1 MVVKVYGSLRSAC
14 TQRVLACFHEKGIEY
29 EIVHVDLQTAQH
41 KQPQFLLLQPFGQ
54 VPVIEEGEF
63 RLFEVASIEVVY
75 ASKSRAIIR
84 YYAAKYADHGA
95 DLLGATTE
103 ERAIVDQWVEV
114 ESNNF
119 NDIVY
124 TLVLQILI
132 LPSMGKKG
140 NLALV
145 HDCEKKMAKVLDV
158 YEERLGK
165 SNYLGGDAFSLADLS
180 HLPGIRY
187 LVNEV
192 NMEHLVSERKNVKAW
207 WESISNRPAW
217 KKLIN
222 IIDH

>member
-63 RLFEVASIEVVY
+63 RLFE
-75 ASKSRAIIR
+75 SRAIIR

>member
-63 RLFEVASIEVVY
+63 RLFE
-75 ASKSRAIIR
+75 SRAIIR

-145 HDCEKKMAKVLDV
+145 DDCEEKMAKVLDV

-165 SNYLGGDAFSLADLS
+165 SKYLGGETFSLADLS

-192 NMEHLVSERKNVKAW
+192 YMEHLVSERKNVKAW

>member
-1 MVVKVYGSLRSAC
+1 MVVIVYGSLRSAC

-63 RLFEVASIEVVY
+63 RLFE
-75 ASKSRAIIR
+75 SRAIIR

-145 HDCEKKMAKVLDV
+145 DDCEEKMAKVLDV

-165 SNYLGGDAFSLADLS
+165 SKYLGGETFSLADLS

>member
-14 TQRVLACFHEKGIEY
+14 TQRVLACFLEKGIEY

-41 KQPQFLLLQPFGQ
+41 KRPQFLLLQPFGQ

-63 RLFEVASIEVVY
+63 RLFE
-75 ASKSRAIIR
+75 SRAIIR
-84 YYAAKYADHGA
+84 YYATKYADEGA
-95 DLLGATTE
+95 ELLGATAE

-119 NDIVY
+119 NELVY

-132 LPSMGKKG
+132 LPSMGEVG

-145 HDCEKKMAKVLDV
+145 HSCEEKLVKVLDV

-165 SNYLGGDAFSLADLS
+165 SKYLGGDAFSLADLT
-180 HLPGIRY
+180 HLPAIRY
-187 LVNEV
+187 LVNEIK
-192 NMEHLVSERKNVKAW
+192 MGHLVAERKNVKAW
-207 WESISNRPAW
+207 WETISNRPAW

-222 IIDH
+222 TIN

>member
-14 TQRVLACFHEKGIEY
+14 TQRVLACFHEKGVEY

-63 RLFEVASIEVVY
+63 RLFE
-75 ASKSRAIIR
+75 SRAIIR

-119 NDIVY
+119 NDLVY

-145 HDCEKKMAKVLDV
+145 DDCEEKMAKVLDV

-165 SNYLGGDAFSLADLS
+165 SKYLGGDAFSIADLS